1 MLRVM
6 MKSKIHRA
14 TITQAE
20 LHYEGSLTISAEL
33 MRAADILPYEMVHVY
48 NVSNGNRFET
58 YAIEGEENTGVI
70 CLNGAAARQGGRFA
84 GLGWV
89 GVGAENFLF
98 QFQDVFIRGRFE
110 IDIEVGVFRARLP
123 GEAFE
128 EELPVHRDQS
138 GRERNRLRRGAARN
152 LPGHGGVR

>member
-14 TITQAE
+14 TITQAD

-58 YAIEGEENTGVI
+58 YAIEGEENSGVI
-70 CLNGAAARQGGRFA
+70 CLNGAAARQGAVGDLIIITTYATYAEAELARHQPVVVMVDHRN
-84 GLGWV
+84 GLKNTAS
-89 GVGAENFLF
+89 AEKPL
-98 QFQDVFIRGRFE
+98 
-110 IDIEVGVFRARLP
+110 
-123 GEAFE
+123 AFF
-128 EELPVHRDQS
+128 S
-138 GRERNRLRRGAARN
+138 ISS
-152 LPGHGGVR
+152 

>member
-70 CLNGAAARQGGRFA
+70 CLNGAAAAPGRGRRFDHHHHLRHLRGRGTGTAPPQGGDGGPPQSPQKYR
-84 GLGWV
+84 LG
-89 GVGAENFLF
+89 
-98 QFQDVFIRGRFE
+98 
-110 IDIEVGVFRARLP
+110 
-123 GEAFE
+123 
-128 EELPVHRDQS
+128 
-138 GRERNRLRRGAARN
+138 
-152 LPGHGGVR
+152 

>member
-48 NVSNGNRFET
+48 NVSNGERFET
-58 YAIEGEENTGVI
+58 YAIEGEENSGVI
-70 CLNGAAARQGGRFA
+70 CLNGAAARKGR
-84 GLGWV
+84 
-89 GVGAENFLF
+89 
-98 QFQDVFIRGRFE
+98 RE
-110 IDIEVGVFRARLP
+110 I
-123 GEAFE
+123 
-128 EELPVHRDQS
+128 
-138 GRERNRLRRGAARN
+138 
-152 LPGHGGVR
+152 